1 MLYNVI
7 GKLKY
12 QVYIA
17 DYNIPLIYFLNKMH
31 LIQMHMP
38 LSLYF
43 NVYLS
48 IEMLSKAD
56 ECLLMALNQA
66 SCNSSFELGHHW
78 LNIYSKHLV
87 EQ

>member
-1 MLYNVI
+1 
-7 GKLKY
+7 
-12 QVYIA
+12 
-17 DYNIPLIYFLNKMH
+17 
-31 LIQMHMP
+31 MHMP